1 MALMRSQNDR
11 EASKRIEI
19 VGSNSMKAAD
29 QHTDRHRRIIMRAR
43 DVAAGKNHHHQCR
56 SNGERGNHAVTPA
69 DYRAADCQDKKES
82 SDEFGNILIH
92 EVHSYPTQAGKSKT
106 DRQWDFGLVLESDGQ
121 SSFAKGALDLFVE

>member
-56 SNGERGNHAVTPA
+56 SNGERSNHAVTRA
-69 DYRAADCQDKKES
+69 DYCAANGQHKKES
-82 SDEFGNILIH
+82 SDEFGDILIH
-92 EVHSYPTQAGKSKT
+92 EFHSYPTQLGKSKT
-106 DRQWDFGLVLESDGQ
+106 DWQLGFGLLLEGYGQ
-121 SSFAKGALDLFVE
+121 SLFAKGALDLFVE